1 MAINLDDPNAGPARY
16 PVMKHRVIG
25 EVFAGM
31 LIKSPEQRDLKKT
44 NPVTQQLEPVPNGRG
59 GFRKELVVTVMVLP
73 GTTMTGGP
81 ETEPVTVQPGD
92 VVRFI
97 LKGKAFSTWIDADK
111 ALPGRVVGDVIMAN
125 TTHGQAYDHMGN
137 PSGAAMLT
145 DAECNALPRGMT
157 YGKYGDLAI
166 RRATAEEAA
175 WVAKAEEAHV
185 ADKPTVALDSGLPAA
200 PAADLTG
207 VFGAPAAAP
216 APQPAAAP
224 AAGFPPPA
232 APVFGQPIAS

>member
-1 MAINLDDPNAGPARY
+1 MAIELNDPNAGPARY

-25 EVFAGM
+25 ETFAGM

-44 NPVTQQLEPVPNGRG
+44 NPATQQLEPVPNGRG
-59 GFRKELVVTVMVLP
+59 GFRKELVVTLMVLP

-81 ETEPVTVQPGD
+81 ETEPVAVQPGD
-92 VVRFI
+92 IVRFI
-97 LKGKAFSTWIDADK
+97 LKGKAFGTWIDADK
-111 ALPGRVVGDVIMAN
+111 ALPGRLVGDVILAN

-175 WVAKAEEAHV
+175 YVVKAEEAHM
-185 ADKPTVALDSGLPAA
+185 ADKPGISLDAGLPDVPATAPQDLSGVFPGVAAQAPTTAFPAPTAA
-200 PAADLTG
+200 PTG
-207 VFGAPAAAP
+207 WPAA
-216 APQPAAAP
+216 
-224 AAGFPPPA
+224 
-232 APVFGQPIAS
+232 S